1 MAIINPPK
9 DIPVREDTWRLTT
22 PSEEVVSGWTGKRQV
37 LIIPGPPRWS
47 AQVEIPP
54 RNQVEGSLWR
64 AFFASLKGRVHQ
76 FPIKAEAFQ
85 QTAIA
90 NPLVNGAG
98 QVGSSLNI
106 DGLTNTAGTKFLLP
120 GAFATVSLPSGGK
133 QLLML
138 TNVTNTT
145 AGAST
150 ISFEP
155 QLRESPADNALL
167 EVQNPYALVSLT
179 KDYFEFSRDLMLN
192 HKLPLDVVETW

>member
-1 MAIINPPK
+1 MAIITPPK
-9 DIPVREDTWRLTT
+9 DIPVRQDSWRLTT

-37 LIIPGPPRWS
+37 LLIPGPPRWS
-47 AQVEIPP
+47 ATIDIPP
-54 RNQVEGSLWR
+54 RNQTEGALWR

-76 FPIKAEAFQ
+76 FQLKAEAFQ
-85 QTAIA
+85 QYFLS

-98 QVGSSLNI
+98 QVGGSLNI

-120 GAFATVSLPSGGK
+120 GAFATISLPSGGK

-145 AGAST
+145 AGAAT
-150 ISFEP
+150 ITFEP

-167 EVQNPYALVSLT
+167 EVQNPYALVSLRE
-179 KDYFEFSRDLMLN
+179 DFFEFSRDTMLFHGFSLN
-192 HKLPLDVVETW
+192 VAETF